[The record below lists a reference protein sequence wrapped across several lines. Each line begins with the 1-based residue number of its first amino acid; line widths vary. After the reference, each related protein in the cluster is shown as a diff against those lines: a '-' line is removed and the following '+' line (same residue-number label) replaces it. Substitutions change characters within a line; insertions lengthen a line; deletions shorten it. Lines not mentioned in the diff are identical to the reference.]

1 MGKSLDSTGAQKR
14 WAQVSNL
21 HERALKA
28 LRAIEVY
35 GQADH
40 AAFPERVAARADAL
54 AAQQPRDARVSRV
67 EIEEAVRKP
76 VHDELVGRV
85 RSGVRELRREYTGSI
100 AALREIAA
108 QQKRAVRLPRR
119 PKATYLPEE
128 DFPSIREN
136 REVRIQLEL
145 LNARL
150 ELSNHGIDDLL
161 EVISRGNWPPWSGR
175 RWRWTLMG

>member
-1 MGKSLDSTGAQKR
+1 
-14 WAQVSNL
+14 
-21 HERALKA
+21 
-28 LRAIEVY
+28 
-35 GQADH
+35 
-40 AAFPERVAARADAL
+40 
-54 AAQQPRDARVSRV
+54 
-67 EIEEAVRKP
+67 
-76 VHDELVGRV
+76 
-85 RSGVRELRREYTGSI
+85 
-100 AALREIAA
+100 
-108 QQKRAVRLPRR
+108 VRLPRR